1 MLRLTKNELWFKI
14 IYRKFC
20 KGESNTDGY
29 RQMKFIVRCA
39 VLFIFINICCG
50 ILVPIVMNVINNA
63 VVDNDVQNVIGSHGL
78 QSFAAWLATAA
89 LMCRVLWE
97 DGKKNTAYQ
106 IYDAF
111 FAALC
116 FALIFFVYFGP
127 VVLVDGDTAANPSNE
142 LPRILLSHY
151 YTTCDWIRGER
162 IGYPTAAALAV
173 IASIVLMA
181 SVYIISHAIYV
192 KKHPEL

>member
-1 MLRLTKNELWFKI
+1 
-14 IYRKFC
+14 
-20 KGESNTDGY
+20 
-29 RQMKFIVRCA
+29 MKFIVRCA
-39 VLFIFINICCG
+39 ALFVFINICCG

-63 VVDNDVQNVIGSHGL
+63 VADDSVQNVIGSHGV
-78 QSFAAWLATAA
+78 QSFAAWLVTAA
-89 LMCRVLWE
+89 LMCIVLWE

-111 FAALC
+111 FSALC

-127 VVLVDGDTAANPSNE
+127 VVFIDDESNTSAE
-142 LPRILLSHY
+142 IPRILLSHY
-151 YTTCDWIRGER
+151 YTTCDWIRGDR
-162 IGYPTAAALAV
+162 IGYSTAAALAV

-181 SVYIISHAIYV
+181 SVYVISHALYV